1 VSSITLPAILKW
13 IPAVAAIGVPLSYLW
28 GHAYAVGYASY
39 FGISGDFVKVGP
51 EAAVKP
57 FLLFLAL
64 LTLGFMVIHELQK
77 YGVSGVLKIYGSV
90 IRPVVFFGVLGFWVV
105 TVSRGEGSPTR
116 VLLATFMLWVL
127 LWWLPPFIAWGTRQT
142 VRGLGFVLRP
152 VGRKIYRPAYALLR
166 HLFRN
171 VEEHGSPRDSR
182 ALWKFLLLIGFC
194 SAALVAPQGFGLL
207 QARGQVEFPVVNDG
221 SSLAEKQAILAVY
234 GEKVFLARVQGTI
247 IRAVIVK
254 QADDLKDV
262 EIRSERL
269 GELKLA
275 K

>member
-1 VSSITLPAILKW
+1 
-13 IPAVAAIGVPLSYLW
+13 
-28 GHAYAVGYASY
+28 
-39 FGISGDFVKVGP
+39 
-51 EAAVKP
+51 
-57 FLLFLAL
+57 
-64 LTLGFMVIHELQK
+64 MVIHEFQK
-77 YGVSGVLKIYGSV
+77 YGVIGVPKIYGSA
-90 IRPVVFFGVLGFWVV
+90 IRSYLFLGLLSWSVVMVR
-105 TVSRGEGSPTR
+105 RGEFSPVRT
-116 VLLATFMLWVL
+116 LLVAFIVWLL

-221 SSLAEKQAILAVY
+221 SSSAEKQAILAVY